1 MGNCYGRSTSN
12 RTSVRISG
20 SGTVTSSIDGHPLM
34 LVMTGDSNRNGL
46 IHASNNYVYIK
57 KNYHCWSFTL

>member
-46 IHASNNYVYIK
+46 IHASNNHVYI
-57 KNYHCWSFTL
+57 